1 MLRMRHFIHAKD
13 RNSMGKRL
21 KPVAVS
27 TGCVALIVSLLGAP
41 PALAGELDPD
51 RTAIT
56 AFVKVDGELAEVDS
70 TFSDSALD
78 LTVTTDPHVGAISSR
93 LIAWD
98 QWFGCFSLNHQDDS
112 FALYTSWWDG
122 EGKDVRLKCGTGDEN
137 SGWGYKHIR
146 AGKEADWQAKLDAAR
161 RAGWDSAAQGV
172 ESWDDL
178 MSGATAT
185 AVMWPEYRRVSQ
197 VNNTTCGVTEI
208 LFAKKKNPSQVV
220 YSFRVRAAWANDSD
234 RLITSFPQSGTTC

>member
-1 MLRMRHFIHAKD
+1 MRTRF
-13 RNSMGKRL
+13 
-21 KPVAVS
+21 KPAIVL
-27 TGCVALIVSLLGAP
+27 TGCMALAVSLLCAT
-41 PALAGELDPD
+41 PAWAGDLDPSP
-51 RTAIT
+51 TAVA

-70 TFSDSALD
+70 TFTDSALD
-78 LTVTTDPHVGAISSR
+78 LSETTHPNGGVISSR
-93 LIAWD
+93 LIGWD
-98 QWFGCFSLNHQDDS
+98 QWFGCFSLNHQDDV

-122 EGKDVRLKCGTGDEN
+122 KGKDIRLKCGTGDEK

-146 AGKEADWQAKLDAAR
+146 AGKESDWQAKLNAAR
-161 RAGWDSAAQGV
+161 AAGWDSTAQGV

-178 MSGATAT
+178 MSGATAS
-185 AVMWPEYRRVSQ
+185 AVMWPEYRRVSP

-208 LFAKKKNPSQVV
+208 VFAKKNNPSQVV